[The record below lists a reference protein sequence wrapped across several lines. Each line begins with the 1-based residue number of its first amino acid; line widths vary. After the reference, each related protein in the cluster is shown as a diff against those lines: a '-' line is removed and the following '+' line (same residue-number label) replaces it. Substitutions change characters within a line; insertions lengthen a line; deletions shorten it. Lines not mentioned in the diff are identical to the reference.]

1 VSSEAAAAYRS
12 LALTVIDRAFRDLIV
27 GPCSPADRDSAAEF
41 LAGSGM
47 MQHWCRVAALD
58 PGRVIAR
65 AVRLRNGGNHDPWI
79 PTGTKSSS
87 PRARY

>member
-1 VSSEAAAAYRS
+1 VSSEDAAAYRS

-27 GPCSPADRDSAAEF
+27 GPCSNADRDSAAEF

-47 MQHWCRVAALD
+47 MQHWCRVASLD

-65 AVRLRNGGNHDPWI
+65 AAHLRDDGGDPWI
-79 PTGTKSSS
+79 PIGGKPAA
-87 PRARY
+87 PRT